1 MGRARDRGVEEEKRR
16 QGDGGRRGRLKP
28 VRRARGRPAAPAAGF
43 TLIELLVV
51 IAIIGI
57 LAAMVFPV
65 FARAREAARKATCLS
80 NLKQLS
86 LAMLMYA
93 DDNDGGYVPADS
105 PDTLRRWHGARL
117 STDDPFTAEWGPLWS
132 YYGSK
137 GVKVCPSLSPADDDR
152 SFGVGDRGTGGYGY
166 NAQYVGGSPVWVD
179 DEADLAAMC
188 TPAKDFMIADPAQTV
203 MLTDTAFLDC
213 QGYLYEYSSCEAPV
227 GEAAS
232 AHMPCPCSLNPSTHF
247 RHNGRANV
255 AFCDGHVQS
264 MAMVASQSNG
274 WCPNE
279 YYAGEPVEAYTAEDY
294 EKARLGFLSEDNS
307 LYDRR

>member
-1 MGRARDRGVEEEKRR
+1 MGRARRT
-16 QGDGGRRGRLKP
+16 
-28 VRRARGRPAAPAAGF
+28 GF

-57 LAAMVFPV
+57 LTAMIFPV

-93 DDNDGGYVPADS
+93 DDNDGGYVAADS
-105 PDTLRRWHGARL
+105 PDTLQRWHGARL
-117 STDDPFTAEWGPLWS
+117 STDDPFTPEWGPLWS

-137 GVKVCPSLSPADDDR
+137 GLKHCPSLAPTDR
-152 SFGVGDRGTGGYGY
+152 QPCFGAGDRGTGGYGY
-166 NAQYVGGSPVWVD
+166 NAQYVGGSPVFVRGGD
-179 DEADLAAMC
+179 TLEADLAAMC
-188 TPAKDFMIADPAQTV
+188 TPAKEFMIADPAQTV
-203 MLTDTAFLDC
+203 MLTDTAFLDGE
-213 QGYLYEYSSCEAPV
+213 GYLYEYSSCEAPI

-232 AHMPCPCSLNPSTHF
+232 AHMPCPCNLNPSTHF

-264 MAMVASQSNG
+264 MAMVATHSNG

-279 YYAGEPVEAYTAEDY
+279 YYAGEPVEAYTAQDY

>member
-1 MGRARDRGVEEEKRR
+1 MGRARRT
-16 QGDGGRRGRLKP
+16 
-28 VRRARGRPAAPAAGF
+28 GF

-57 LAAMVFPV
+57 LTAMIFPV
-65 FARAREAARKATCLS
+65 FAKAREAARKSVCMS

-86 LAMLMYA
+86 LAMLMYLQ
-93 DDNDGGYVPADS
+93 DNDSGFVPADS
-105 PDTLRRWHGARL
+105 PDMLRRWHGARL
-117 STDDPFTAEWGPLWS
+117 ATSDPFVAEWGPLWE
-132 YYGSK
+132 YYAHEGLK
-137 GVKVCPSLSPADDDR
+137 HCPSFSPSDSD
-152 SFGVGDRGTGGYGY
+152 FGYDQGTGGYGY
-166 NAQYVGGSPVWVD
+166 NAQYVGGTPVFVED
-179 DEADLAAMC
+179 AADLAAMC
-188 TPAKDFMIADPAQTV
+188 TPAKEFVIADPARTV

-213 QGYLYEYSSCEAPV
+213 EGYLFEYSFCEPPI

-232 AHMPCPCSLNPSTHF
+232 ARMPCTCNLNPSTHF

-264 MAMVASQSNG
+264 MTMVTTHSNG
-274 WCPNE
+274 WCPSSSL
-279 YYAGEPVEAYTAEDY
+279 AGYEVEAYTAEDY

>member
-1 MGRARDRGVEEEKRR
+1 MGRAR
-16 QGDGGRRGRLKP
+16 RL
-28 VRRARGRPAAPAAGF
+28 GF

-80 NLKQLS
+80 HLKQLS

-93 DDNDGGYVPADS
+93 DDNNGGYVPADS
-105 PDTLRRWHGARL
+105 PDTLHRWHGGRL
-117 STDDPFTAEWGPLWS
+117 SAEDAFVPEWGPLWS

-137 GVKVCPSLSPADDDR
+137 GLKHCLSFEADSAYGYDQ
-152 SFGVGDRGTGGYGY
+152 GTGGYGY
-166 NAQYVGGSPVWVD
+166 NAQYVGGTPVFVQD
-179 DEADLAAMC
+179 AADLAAMC
-188 TPAKDFMIADPAQTV
+188 TPAKEYMITNPAETV

-213 QGYLYEYSSCEAPV
+213 EGYLFEYSFCEAPIS
-227 GEAAS
+227 ETAAPTM
-232 AHMPCPCSLNPSTHF
+232 ACRYKNPSTHF

-255 AFCDGHVQS
+255 AFCDGHVTA
-264 MAMVASQSNG
+264 MEMVASYSNG
-274 WCPNE
+274 CCPFGYPFQYTE
-279 YYAGEPVEAYTAEDY
+279 TDYQEAGF
-294 EKARLGFLSEDNS
+294 GFLGEDNS